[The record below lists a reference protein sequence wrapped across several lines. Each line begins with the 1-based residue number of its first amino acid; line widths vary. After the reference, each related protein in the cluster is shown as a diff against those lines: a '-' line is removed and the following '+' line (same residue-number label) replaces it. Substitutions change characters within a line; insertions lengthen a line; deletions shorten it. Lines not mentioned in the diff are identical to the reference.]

1 MSFDLA
7 ILRFEVE
14 DLVEVETDFGSVW
27 RGRLLL
33 DGESYSIERRGG
45 WSIEV
50 GGERRHLLPE
60 VAALV
65 QDRLPAS
72 ARRRRSR

>member
-14 DLVEVETDFGSVW
+14 DLVEVDTDFGSVW

-33 DGESYSIERRGG
+33 DGKSYPIERRGG

-50 GGERRHLLPE
+50 GGER
-60 VAALV
+60 
-65 QDRLPAS
+65 
-72 ARRRRSR
+72 